1 MADAEGRVVIRVRV
15 KPGSRVSRLALE
27 ADGTWLA
34 QLKSR
39 PVEGKANAEL
49 IELVAEQFN
58 CRKAQVTIKSGLS
71 SRVKL
76 ISVEV
81 S

>member
-1 MADAEGRVVIRVRV
+1 MSA
-15 KPGSRVSRLALE
+15 
-27 ADGTWLA
+27 
-34 QLKSR
+34 LKSR

>member
-1 MADAEGRVVIRVRV
+1 MADAEGRIVIRVRV
-15 KPGSRVSRLALE
+15 KPGSRVSQLAQE

-34 QLKSR
+34 HVKSR

-49 IELVAEQFN
+49 IELIAAQFH
-58 CRKAQVTIKSGLS
+58 CRKALVTIKSGAS
-71 SRVKL
+71 SRLKMV
-76 ISVEV
+76 SVGP